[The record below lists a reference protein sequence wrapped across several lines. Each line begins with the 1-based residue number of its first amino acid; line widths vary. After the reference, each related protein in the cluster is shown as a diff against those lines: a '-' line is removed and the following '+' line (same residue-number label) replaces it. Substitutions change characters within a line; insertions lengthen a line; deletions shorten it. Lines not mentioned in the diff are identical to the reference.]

1 VNAVKKLRTGAVS
14 YLNTLPLISHLPSLA
29 PDVELYLAVPSR
41 LATDLAAGALDIG
54 LIPSIEY
61 FRAGRYAILPEVAIA
76 SFGPVLSVKLC
87 SRKPF
92 AAIDTLALD
101 EGSRTSIALAK
112 LLLGHLFDVQ
122 PETTPLPLESDPRRA
137 EGDAV
142 LAIGD
147 RAMRIPGDAFPFT
160 LDLGYEWTRWTGMP
174 FVWAFWAVRDGVVV
188 PPETAAA
195 FVRAKELGRPEI
207 PRLAA
212 AHAERLGLDAAQC
225 QYYLQR
231 AIRHDFGAAELAGLE
246 HFYALAAAA
255 GLAPEGV
262 ACVFHGARELVQS
275 R

>member
-1 VNAVKKLRTGAVS
+1 MSAVKKLRTGAVS
-14 YLNTLPLISHLPSLA
+14 YLNTLPLIAHLPRLA
-29 PDVELYLAVPSR
+29 PEVELSLAVPSR
-41 LATDLAAGALDIG
+41 LASDLAAGSLDVG

-61 FRAGRYAILPEVAIA
+61 FRAGKYAILPDVAIA

-87 SRKPF
+87 SRTPF
-92 AAIDTLALD
+92 AAIRTLELD
-101 EGSRTSIALAK
+101 EGSRTSVALAK
-112 LLLGHLFDVQ
+112 LLLGHLFDAD
-122 PETTPLPLESDPRRA
+122 PATTPLPLESDPERTA
-137 EGDAV
+137 ADAV

-160 LDLGYEWTRWTGMP
+160 LDLGYEWTRWTGLP
-174 FVWAFWAVRDGVVV
+174 FVWAFWAVRQGVFVRH
-188 PPETAAA
+188 ETAAA

-212 AHAERLGLDAAQC
+212 EHAERLGLDAAQC

-262 ACVFHGARELVQS
+262 ACVFHGSGELVES